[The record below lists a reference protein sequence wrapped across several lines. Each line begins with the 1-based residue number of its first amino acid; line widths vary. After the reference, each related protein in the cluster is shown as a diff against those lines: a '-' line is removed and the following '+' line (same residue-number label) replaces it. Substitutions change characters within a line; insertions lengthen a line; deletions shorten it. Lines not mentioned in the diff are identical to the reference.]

1 MRDSDSFKALNAFIK
16 EKELQ
21 TDTLYLANI
30 FDWLSWEAQGI
41 LDFKDKR
48 NQEPIVHTAKNIR
61 RLIMDNTQIIDA
73 TNKTGMSAAE
83 QFLTRGSEFDPIGH
97 RERDGGITL
106 PHE

>member
-1 MRDSDSFKALNAFIK
+1 
-16 EKELQ
+16 
-21 TDTLYLANI
+21 
-30 FDWLSWEAQGI
+30 
-41 LDFKDKR
+41 
-48 NQEPIVHTAKNIR
+48 
-61 RLIMDNTQIIDA
+61 MDNTQIIDA